1 MLVLTKFTCYCIFGR
16 KKGGVIMKM
25 TVKDALEKFLD
36 IAEKIKSRNGT
47 LSINP
52 MSQTLFE
59 VKKFMEVK
67 EDWYDT
73 KQKKELLSKEV
84 DIDPFAL
91 KLIAIN
97 LRLVTSATD
106 RVNAKGLANAT
117 VEAIT
122 ALGE

>member
-1 MLVLTKFTCYCIFGR
+1 
-16 KKGGVIMKM
+16 MKM